1 MATEIATNENGP
13 QAGKRPTHIAY
24 SVRDRENQK
33 SDWKPVGTAWEHA
46 DGKGLNIVLDLVPL
60 DGRIALRVREETKR

>member
-1 MATEIATNENGP
+1 MATEIATNETSP

-33 SDWKPVGTAWEHA
+33 SDWRPVGAAWEHA
-46 DGKGLNIVLDLVPL
+46 DGKGLNIILDLVPL